1 MSELTTTTPSSQET
15 TNDWLSRPLLA
26 SLNLDWEKAIYIAF
40 IIIAIVS
47 RFYLLGARVMSH
59 DESLHTQFSY
69 QFYNGEGFSHTPLMH
84 GPFLFHITAL
94 SYWLFGPND
103 FTARLPVAL
112 FGIFLVISPYF
123 FRPWIGKVGALFTS
137 FLFLISPFILY
148 YSRYIRHDIYV
159 IVFAVLTVL
168 GVWYYLRDRQEKYL
182 WLFAAALSLMFATK
196 EVAFIYVA
204 VFGSWLVIRLIPQ
217 LWAAPWFHKHLSD
230 LSRPLLVVL
239 LGLLLL
245 GGGFIGQR
253 LAADNGT
260 VETTET
266 DEPFA
271 ADPNAT
277 PDTAVTDATGAEK
290 ALGWVMVA
298 GVGALGLGLFLGAR
312 KMRPH
317 IDNYSEFDLIIL
329 FSTLILPLTS
339 PLLVVMAGGNPQDY
353 TFNNCI
359 LEGQATMNAFQLA
372 YNRLINPTCQQAFLD
387 SAILM
392 TAGFVALTLLVSI
405 LVGLW
410 WNARKWLIAAA
421 IYYTIFAVLFTSVF
435 TNWNGLTT
443 GTVGSLGY
451 WLEQQEV
458 QRGGQPWFYYFF
470 IVPFY
475 EFLPLIFSL
484 LAARLWLIK
493 KRLNRIIGY
502 WLILILLALLGYS
515 LVNWAYNAN
524 NAIIGLETT
533 EIPGLIAG
541 LLTLGAGILF
551 WFFVRRNQLRPENG
565 FGSLFTGDLLLEFVP
580 AVTWWFILTWIA
592 YSYAGEKMPWLS
604 AHFVIPMALLAGWY
618 FNEKLTRFTW
628 RQLVSR
634 PALIFGG
641 LTLLLVITI
650 FAALM
655 PFLQGN
661 LRLGSQQVTAL
672 TGYGRIL
679 GILVVAGLIFYLWRR
694 AKEKLPDR
702 NLRQTLA
709 VLAVFTLLSLLTIR
723 FSYMAS
729 FPNKDSAREF
739 LVYAHAAPAAK
750 DPVLRQI
757 DDLSWRLN
765 GDNGIKV
772 AFGGSGVS
780 WPFTW
785 YMRNYPNRVFFG
797 ETPNAQLSE
806 SPVIIVGRS
815 GWDEADRI
823 LGNNYDSKTYTYL
836 WWPMEDY
843 RRISWNAIFGDP
855 NAPEGVA
862 KRGLLNPDVRQSI
875 WDIFFYRDYTKYGET
890 FGGTFTDSQWPLRD
904 ELRLYIRRDA
914 LAQLWDYGVA
924 AVNTTEIEEPF
935 AEGQI
940 EAAPSLVLNESGLPG
955 AAEDQLFAPRN
966 VAVADDGLIYVL
978 DSGNQRVQVYD
989 ADGAPVNSWGSP
1001 GSGPGQFSPEGDGPW
1016 GIAVDD
1022 EFVYAADT
1030 WNHRIQKFTRDGE
1043 FVASFGQS
1051 GDPLAAPNGG
1061 LGIFFGPRAIAL
1073 VGEDLLYVTDTGN
1086 HRIQILD
1093 REGNFLGQLGTTAV
1107 FGSLPGEFYEPV
1119 GLAQAPDGSFYVA
1132 DTWNGRVQHLSPP
1145 PDHFPVNEWT
1155 IDGWAANTSIYNKP
1169 YLAIDSA
1176 QRVYV
1181 ADPEQY
1187 RVLIFGPNGEYLG
1200 KFGRFGTDSNS
1211 FGVINGIFIDGD
1223 DNIYVA
1229 DAGNNRVLKFNPIFP
1244 PFTPA
1249 EEDSQPADS
1258 AEDESDQPTPTE
1270 EEVESDFEIITPTPT
1285 EE

>member
-1 MSELTTTTPSSQET
+1 MSELTTSSSPET

-40 IIIAIVS
+40 IIFAIVS

-94 SYWLFGPND
+94 SYWLFGPTD

-123 FRPWIGKVGALFTS
+123 FRSWIGKIGALFTS

-159 IVFAVLTVL
+159 IVFAVVTVL
-168 GVWYYLRDRQEKYL
+168 GIWYYLRDRQEKYL

-204 VFGSWLVIRLIPQ
+204 VFGSWLVIRLLPQ
-217 LWAAPWFHKHLSD
+217 LWAAPWFHKHMAD
-230 LSRPLLVVL
+230 LSRPFLVVL
-239 LGLLLL
+239 FGLLLL
-245 GGGFIGQR
+245 GGGFVGQR
-253 LAADNGT
+253 LVAENGL

-271 ADPNAT
+271 ADPSAT
-277 PDTAVTDATGAEK
+277 PDTAVTDVTGAEK
-290 ALGWVMVA
+290 ALGWLQVV
-298 GVGALGLGLFLGAR
+298 GVGVLGLGLFLGVR

-317 IDNYSEFDLIIL
+317 IDNYGEFDLIIL
-329 FSTLILPLTS
+329 FSTLILPMVS
-339 PLLVVMAGGNPQDY
+339 PVFVVMAGGNPQDY
-353 TFNNCI
+353 TFNNCM
-359 LEGQATMNAFQLA
+359 LEGQETMNAFQLA
-372 YNRLINPTCQQAFLD
+372 FNRLINPTCQQAFLD

-392 TAGFVALTLLVSI
+392 TAAFVALTFVVSI

-410 WNARKWLIAAA
+410 WNARKWLIAAV
-421 IYYTIFAVLFTSVF
+421 IYYTIFVVLYTSVF

-458 QRGGQPWFYYFF
+458 QRGNQPWFYYFF

-475 EFLPLIFSL
+475 EFLPLTFSL
-484 LAARLWLIK
+484 LAVRLWLIK
-493 KRLNRIIGY
+493 KHLNRTIGY
-502 WLILILLALLGYS
+502 WLALILLAMLSFS

-524 NAIIGLETT
+524 NVIIGVEATD
-533 EIPGLIAG
+533 IPGLIAG
-541 LLTLGAGILF
+541 LLLLGAGILY
-551 WFFVRRNQLRPENG
+551 WFFVRRNQVRPADG
-565 FGSLFTGDLLLEFVP
+565 FGSLFTSELIKEFVP
-580 AVTWWFILTWIA
+580 AVTWWFILTWLA

-618 FNEKLTRFTW
+618 FNEKLTRFAW
-628 RQLVSR
+628 HELFSRQ
-634 PALIFGG
+634 ALIYGG
-641 LTLLLVITI
+641 LTLLLIIVI

-655 PFLQGN
+655 PFLQGS
-661 LRLGSQQVTAL
+661 LRLGSQQVDAL
-672 TGYGRIL
+672 AGYGRIL
-679 GILVVAGLIFYLWRR
+679 GSLVVAGLIFYLWRQV
-694 AKEKLPDR
+694 KKKLPDKS
-702 NLRQTLA
+702 LRQTIT
-709 VLAVFTLLSLLTIR
+709 VLAVFALLSLLTIR

-750 DPVLRQI
+750 DPVLNQI
-757 DDLSWRLN
+757 DTLSRRLN

-797 ETPNAQLSE
+797 ETPTAQLTE
-806 SPVIIVGRS
+806 SPVIIAGRS
-815 GWDEADRI
+815 AWEEADRI
-823 LGNNYDSKTYTYL
+823 LGSNYDYKTYTYL

-843 RRISWNAIFGDP
+843 RQISWNAIFGDP
-855 NAPEGVA
+855 NPPEGAA
-862 KRGLLNPDVRQSI
+862 KRGLLNPDVRQSL

-890 FGGTFTDSQWPLRD
+890 FGNTFTDSQWPLRD
-904 ELRLYIRRDA
+904 ELRLYVRRDA

-940 EAAPSLVLNESGLPG
+940 EVSPALVLNEPG
-955 AAEDQLFAPRN
+955 IPGTAEDQLFAPRN
-966 VAVADDGLIYVL
+966 VTVADDGTIYVL

-989 ADGAPVNSWGSP
+989 ADGVLINSWGGP
-1001 GSGPGQFSPEGDGPW
+1001 GSDPGQFNPEGDGPW

-1022 EFVYAADT
+1022 EFVYVADT
-1030 WNHRIQKFTRDGE
+1030 WNHRIQKFTRDGK
-1043 FVASFGQS
+1043 FVTSFGQS
-1051 GDPLAAPNGG
+1051 GDPRTAPNNG

-1093 REGNFLGQLGTTAV
+1093 REGNFLGQIGKTGE
-1107 FGSLPGEFYEPV
+1107 FSSLPGEFHEPV

-1132 DTWNGRVQHLSPP
+1132 DTWNGRVQHLAPP
-1145 PDHFPVNEWT
+1145 PEHFPVNEWT
-1155 IDGWAANTSIYNKP
+1155 IDGWASNTSVYNKP
-1169 YLAIDSA
+1169 YLAVDSA

-1181 ADPEQY
+1181 TDPERY

-1211 FGVINGIFIDGD
+1211 FGVINGIFIDRE

-1229 DAGNNRVLKFNPIFP
+1229 DAGNNRILKFAPIFP
-1244 PFTPA
+1244 PLAPV
-1249 EEDSQPADS
+1249 EQDEQPANS
-1258 AEDESDQPTPTE
+1258 AVDEPDEPTPTE
-1270 EEVESDFEIITPTPT
+1270 EAVESDTEIITPTPT

>member
-1 MSELTTTTPSSQET
+1 MTELTTPPQKTV
-15 TNDWLSRPLLA
+15 NDWLSRPLLA

-40 IIIAIVS
+40 ILLAIVS

-123 FRPWIGKVGALFTS
+123 FRPWIGKIGALFAS

-159 IVFAVLTVL
+159 IVFAVLTAL
-168 GVWYYLRDRQEKYL
+168 AVWYYLRDRQEKRL

-204 VFGSWLVIRLIPQ
+204 IFGGWLVIRLLPQ
-217 LWAAPWFHKHLSD
+217 LWAAPWFHKHMPD
-230 LSRPLLVVL
+230 LARPLLVVL

-245 GGGFIGQR
+245 GGGFVGKQ
-253 LAADNGT
+253 LAA
-260 VETTET
+260 ETGPAEATEAT
-266 DEPFA
+266 RPFA
-271 ADPNAT
+271 ADPSAT
-277 PDTAVTDATGAEK
+277 PETAVTGASSAEK
-290 ALGWVMVA
+290 AAGWVMVA
-298 GVGALGLGLFLGAR
+298 GVGALALGLFLGAR
-312 KMRPH
+312 QMRPH
-317 IDNYSEFDLIIL
+317 IDQYGEFDLIIL

-339 PLLVVMAGGNPQDY
+339 PLLIVMAGGNPQDY
-353 TFNNCI
+353 TFNNCM
-359 LEGQATMNAFQLA
+359 LEGQETMSVLQLTF
-372 YNRLINPTCQQAFLD
+372 NRLINPICQQAFLE
-387 SAILM
+387 SPILM
-392 TAGFVALTLLVSI
+392 TAAFVALTFVVSI

-410 WNARKWLIAAA
+410 WNTRKWLIAAV

-458 QRGGQPWFYYFF
+458 QRGNQPWFYYFF

-484 LAARLWLIK
+484 LAARLWLAK
-493 KRLNRIIGY
+493 KHVHRIVGY
-502 WLILILLALLGYS
+502 WLVLILLSLLGFS
-515 LVNWAYNAN
+515 LANWVYNVN
-524 NAIIGLETT
+524 NAVIGVEPTQ
-533 EIPGLIAG
+533 IPGLIAG
-541 LLTLGAGILF
+541 LLLLGGGILY
-551 WFFVRRNQLRPENG
+551 WLFVRRRQVRPENG
-565 FGSLFTGDLLLEFVP
+565 YASLFTGDLLLEFVP
-580 AVTWWFILTWIA
+580 AVLWWFILTWIA

-628 RQLVSR
+628 QELVSR
-634 PALIFGG
+634 PALIFAG
-641 LTLLLVITI
+641 LTLLLIIAI

-655 PFLQGN
+655 PFLQGS

-679 GILVVAGLIFYLWRR
+679 GILLVAGLIFYLRQR

-702 NLRQTLA
+702 SLRQTLV
-709 VLAVFTLLSLLTIR
+709 VLAVFALLSLLTIR

-750 DPVLRQI
+750 DPVLSQI
-757 DDLSWRLN
+757 DDLSRRLN
-765 GDNGIKV
+765 GDNSIKV

-797 ETPNAQLSE
+797 ETPTAQLTE

-815 GWDEADRI
+815 AWDEADRI
-823 LGNNYDSKTYTYL
+823 LGRNYDYSTYTYL
-836 WWPMEDY
+836 WWPMEEY
-843 RRISWNAIFGDP
+843 RKISWSAILGDP
-855 NAPEGVA
+855 NTPEGVA
-862 KRGLLNPDVRQSI
+862 KRGLLNPDVRQAL
-875 WDIFFYRDYTKYGET
+875 WDIFFFRDYAKYGEL
-890 FGGTFTDSQWPLRD
+890 FGGTYTDSQWPLRD
-904 ELRLYIRRDA
+904 ELRLYVRRDA

-924 AVNTTEIEEPF
+924 AVSAAEVEQPF
-935 AEGQI
+935 ATGQI
-940 EAAPSLVLNESGLPG
+940 EVAPVLVLNESGIPG

-966 VAVADDGLIYVL
+966 VAVADDGAIYVL
-978 DSGNQRVQVYD
+978 DSGNQRVQVFE
-989 ADGAPVNSWGSP
+989 DGVLTNSWGGP

-1022 EFVYAADT
+1022 EFVYVADT
-1030 WNHRIQKFTRDGE
+1030 WNHRIQKFTRDGQ

-1051 GDPLAAPNGG
+1051 GDPLTAPNNG

-1093 REGNFLGQLGTTAV
+1093 REGNFRDQIGQTAV
-1107 FGSLPGEFYEPV
+1107 FSPLPGEFYEPV

-1132 DTWNGRVQHLSPP
+1132 DTWNGRVQRLSPP
-1145 PDHFPVNEWT
+1145 PEHFPLSEWA
-1155 IDGWAANTSIYNKP
+1155 IDGWATNTSIYNKP
-1169 YLAIDSA
+1169 YLAVDSA
-1176 QRVYV
+1176 GRVYV
-1181 ADPEQY
+1181 TDPEQY
-1187 RVLIFGPNGEYLG
+1187 RVLIFGANGEYLG
-1200 KFGRFGTDSNS
+1200 KFGRFGTDRNS
-1211 FGVINGIFIDGD
+1211 FGVINGIFIDGK

-1229 DAGNNRVLKFNPIFP
+1229 DAGNNRVLKFAPIFP
-1244 PFTPA
+1244 PAIPA
-1249 EEDSQPADS
+1249 GDNQPAGGA
-1258 AEDESDQPTPTE
+1258 AEDAG
-1270 EEVESDFEIITPTPT
+1270 SDFEIITPTPT